1 MAVKC
6 PMIKG
11 EKMKLIIKPRCS
23 GKTTELIKI
32 SAETDVPILV
42 GNRQQSEYIK
52 RMAHDLRLWIKD
64 PYIISELKNSDR
76 IPPNK
81 ILIDDAEY
89 ILQQLIGAEITAMT
103 ISNNEN
109 PLEIELLTESR
120 KEYV

>member
-1 MAVKC
+1 
-6 PMIKG
+6 
-11 EKMKLIIKPRCS
+11 MKLIIKPRCS

-32 SAETDVPILV
+32 SAETNVPILV
-42 GNRQQSEYIK
+42 GNKQQAEYIK
-52 RMAHDLRLWIKD
+52 RMAYDLQLWIKD
-64 PYIISELKNSDR
+64 PYIISELKNGYR
-76 IPPNK
+76 IPPHK
-81 ILIDDAEY
+81 ILIDNAEY